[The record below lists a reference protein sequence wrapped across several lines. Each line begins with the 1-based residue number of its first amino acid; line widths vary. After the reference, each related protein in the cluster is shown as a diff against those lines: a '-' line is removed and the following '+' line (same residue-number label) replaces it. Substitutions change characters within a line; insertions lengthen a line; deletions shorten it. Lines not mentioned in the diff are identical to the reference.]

1 MSLDKFKFS
10 NAFGADK
17 KVLPKVS
24 INIGAC
30 LDIPTCSLVIGAKGE
45 IIYNGGLANSTG
57 MVGRG
62 NNYKSTILHYMEL
75 QAMNRMIEATGLNI
89 PIELQTYDTEC
100 NISIDRLEDLSSGM
114 EFIPSNPITD
124 ADIWMVTDK
133 SIMTGDAWVDK
144 LFSFMDLKSSSKDAL
159 IEYQCFKDPY
169 GPNALKLPF
178 PSFIEIDSLS
188 EFEAKSTTEML
199 SSGLDDSNTNTYA
212 MKQGGFKS
220 KVFSQ
225 LPARVTGSNSYL
237 GVTAQL
243 GKGIDMAGPMKAP
256 EPKKLQYLKQGEEIK
271 GATGKFNFLTL
282 NAFIANNAA
291 KLTNPTTKKAEFPL
305 DNKADSLET
314 ELNTVR
320 LTVLRSKFGPSGTNI
335 TIIVSQHTG
344 VDPQLTEFYNI
355 KENGKYGIGGNDRSY
370 YIELMPD
377 VTLSRTTI
385 RTKINE
391 SKQLRR
397 AINIASEMQQLGLY
411 LGNHP
416 YVREAMCT
424 PKELYEDIKA
434 LGYDWDMLLRT
445 REYWTINQ
453 YDNKVP
459 YLNTL
464 DLMRMRIGKYTPY
477 FLNEDKTLKTKYK
490 SIMES

>member
-30 LDIPTCSLVIGAKGE
+30 LDIPTCSLVIGDKGE

-62 NNYKSTILHYMEL
+62 NNYKSTILHYMDL

-199 SSGLDDSNTNTYA
+199 SSG
-212 MKQGGFKS
+212 
-220 KVFSQ
+220 
-225 LPARVTGSNSYL
+225 
-237 GVTAQL
+237 
-243 GKGIDMAGPMKAP
+243 
-256 EPKKLQYLKQGEEIK
+256 
-271 GATGKFNFLTL
+271 
-282 NAFIANNAA
+282 
-291 KLTNPTTKKAEFPL
+291 
-305 DNKADSLET
+305 
-314 ELNTVR
+314 
-320 LTVLRSKFGPSGTNI
+320 
-335 TIIVSQHTG
+335 
-344 VDPQLTEFYNI
+344 
-355 KENGKYGIGGNDRSY
+355 
-370 YIELMPD
+370 
-377 VTLSRTTI
+377 
-385 RTKINE
+385 
-391 SKQLRR
+391 
-397 AINIASEMQQLGLY
+397 
-411 LGNHP
+411 
-416 YVREAMCT
+416 
-424 PKELYEDIKA
+424 
-434 LGYDWDMLLRT
+434 
-445 REYWTINQ
+445 
-453 YDNKVP
+453 
-459 YLNTL
+459 
-464 DLMRMRIGKYTPY
+464 
-477 FLNEDKTLKTKYK
+477 
-490 SIMES
+490 